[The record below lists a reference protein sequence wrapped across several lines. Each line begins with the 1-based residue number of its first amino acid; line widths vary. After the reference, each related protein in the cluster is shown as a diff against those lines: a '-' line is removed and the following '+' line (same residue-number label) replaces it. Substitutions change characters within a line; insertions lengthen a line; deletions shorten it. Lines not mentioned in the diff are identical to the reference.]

1 MEAAATMTT
10 ESLTQRSCLALRVLL
25 DNSGRR
31 VQETYRCCCRKVAC
45 MQASGVWRDGDH
57 LLADRPLDSLGLRP
71 LHFEDANVEAQATSE
86 WSISYLKGQLQLVQC
101 HASELLRVICTTLIL
116 AKDDQHRSAVL
127 SKLTT
132 IIQPLLQV
140 LQEANAT
147 LSASLKLQT
156 VLQHRLDDDYPEEVT
171 AVVRQCRMSSDQQRL
186 SASAAGYYEQAV
198 EQLVDVE
205 VHCQAM
211 MARLHYMSSTLLRD
225 VLRVQRGTGDI
236 TLPKSAIKHW
246 VQQHQ
251 LLASSIGQ
259 AAAAVDTIALPEQQ
273 HAMHATQKDSS
284 TLDDGNDET
293 PAVDSSEAA
302 VDEPAA
308 IGRQRTQPVE
318 TFEHEALPS
327 DAEPV
332 CELSEAEKLEQWKME
347 KAERARQRALR
358 KTLEAERRLEAAR
371 TRRLLSELQGVI
383 QARGG
388 LREEQPRPSPSSG

>member
-246 VQQHQ
+246 ANSSDCLQAPSIKLPP
-251 LLASSIGQ
+251 LLRRSVCLSS
-259 AAAAVDTIALPEQQ
+259 
-273 HAMHATQKDSS
+273 SS
-284 TLDDGNDET
+284 
-293 PAVDSSEAA
+293 SMQC
-302 VDEPAA
+302 
-308 IGRQRTQPVE
+308 IQ
-318 TFEHEALPS
+318 
-327 DAEPV
+327 
-332 CELSEAEKLEQWKME
+332 
-347 KAERARQRALR
+347 
-358 KTLEAERRLEAAR
+358 
-371 TRRLLSELQGVI
+371 RLLTQALLMTQMIKHLLSTAMRLLQTNLLLSAGNVLSQLRPLSIKPRHRLSWNRSASLARPRSWNNGRWRKQSERGNGHC
-383 QARGG
+383 AR
-388 LREEQPRPSPSSG
+388 R